1 MSAFAPGSAR
11 LTCRA
16 LVIDREG
23 RALHVPDAAG
33 GPAVVPGARAG
44 EGDRTLLAA
53 ALRAVTGRTR
63 LAPGDLCLTPSLLST
78 PVHVE
83 ATDPAGYEFTFVLYL
98 ARELTEPLPEA
109 DWSPLDRLEPAAL
122 RGRLSAARLDGR
134 PEPVNASAL
143 IHDGEGRYLLHLRD
157 DIPGIWEP
165 GAFALLGG
173 GREPGD
179 RTLEDTLRRELAE
192 EVPGLEPAGLA
203 PYAVEEE
210 TGADGLCV
218 PVQVFSG
225 RWSGD
230 PDGVGPAEGVLL
242 RWFRPDMLHRLRL
255 SPGTRELILRHAAGP
270 AVRTPPVPRPAKA
283 PDAGGTELNI
293 VGVHLYAEDGDGR
306 VLLGLRHP
314 DSAFAGSTWHFLAGH
329 CERESAVACLVREA
343 HEEAGL
349 LIDPADVE
357 LAHVVH
363 VLHGP
368 SARPRLQL
376 VFRAHRWQGTPSLR
390 EPDKCL
396 DWRWWDADGLPEP
409 LVPYARAAIDG
420 IRAGRAYSEMGWC
433 PA

>member
-1 MSAFAPGSAR
+1 MSTFAPGSAH

-16 LVIDREG
+16 LVVDRAG
-23 RALHVPDAAG
+23 RVLRVRDPAG
-33 GPAVVPGARAG
+33 LPGARA
-44 EGDRTLLAA
+44 ETGDRTLLEA
-53 ALRAVTGRTR
+53 ALRAVTERTR
-63 LAPGDLCLTPSLLST
+63 LARGDLCLTPELLTT

-83 ATDPAGYEFTFVLYL
+83 AVGPAHYEFTFALYL
-98 ARELTEPLPEA
+98 ARDLPEPLPDA
-109 DWSPLDRLEPAAL
+109 DWLPVEQLKPGSLQAK
-122 RGRLSAARLDGR
+122 LSALKLDGR
-134 PEPVNASAL
+134 PAPVNASAL

-157 DIPGIWEP
+157 NIPGIWEP
-165 GAFALLGG
+165 GTFALLGG
-173 GREPGD
+173 GREPRD

-192 EVPGLEPAGLA
+192 EVPGLDPAGLE
-203 PYAVEEE
+203 PYAVEEA
-210 TGADGLCV
+210 TGTDGLCV

-230 PDGVGPAEGVLL
+230 PDGVGLAEGVLL
-242 RWFRPDMLHRLRL
+242 RWFRPETLHRLRL

-270 AVRTPPVPRPAKA
+270 AARAPVIPRPAKA

-293 VGVHLYAEDGDGR
+293 VGVHLYAEDDDGR

-314 DSAFAGSTWHFLAGH
+314 DAAFAGSTWHFLAGH

-343 HEEAGL
+343 YEEAGL
-349 LIDPADVE
+349 VVDPAGLE

-368 SARPRLQL
+368 SARPRIQL
-376 VFRAHRWQGTPSLR
+376 VFRARRLRGTPWLR

-396 DWRWWDADGLPEP
+396 AWRWWDPDALPEP
-409 LVPYARAAIDG
+409 LVPYARTAIDG
-420 IRAGRAYSEMGWC
+420 IRAGRTYSEMGWC

>member
-1 MSAFAPGSAR
+1 MSTFAPGSAH

-16 LVIDREG
+16 LVVDREG
-23 RALHVPDAAG
+23 RVLRVRD
-33 GPAVVPGARAG
+33 PAELPGARAG
-44 EGDRTLLAA
+44 AGDRTLLDA
-53 ALRAVTGRTR
+53 ALRAVTERTG
-63 LAPGDLCLTPSLLST
+63 LARSDLCLTPELLTT

-83 ATDPAGYEFTFVLYL
+83 TVGPAHYEVTFALYL
-98 ARELTEPLPEA
+98 SRELPEPLPDA
-109 DWSPLDRLEPAAL
+109 DWSPVEQVDSGYL
-122 RGRLSAARLDGR
+122 RNRLSGLKLHGK

-143 IHDGEGRYLLHLRD
+143 IHDGDGRYLLHLRD
-157 DIPGIWEP
+157 NIPGIWEP

-173 GREPGD
+173 GREPQD

-192 EVPGLEPAGLA
+192 EVSGLDLAGLE
-203 PYAVEEE
+203 PYAVEEA
-210 TGADGLCV
+210 TGTDGLCV

-230 PDGVGPAEGVLL
+230 PDGVGLTEGVLL

-255 SPGTRELILRHAAGP
+255 SPGTRDLILRHAAGP
-270 AVRTPPVPRPAKA
+270 AARAPVIPRPAKA

-293 VGVHLYAEDGDGR
+293 VGVHLYAEDADGR

-329 CERESAVACLVREA
+329 CERESAAACLVREA
-343 HEEAGL
+343 YEEAGL
-349 LIDPADVE
+349 LIDPADLE

-368 SARPRLQL
+368 SARPRMQL
-376 VFRAHRWQGTPSLR
+376 VFRARRLGGTPWLR

-396 DWRWWDADGLPEP
+396 AWRWWDPDGLPEP
-409 LVPYARAAIDG
+409 LVPYARTVIDG
-420 IRAGRAYSEMGWC
+420 IRAGRGYSETGWC

>member
-1 MSAFAPGSAR
+1 MSTFAPGSAH

-16 LVIDREG
+16 LVIDRE
-23 RALHVPDAAG
+23 RRVLRLRDPAG
-33 GPAVVPGARAG
+33 GPPVLPGARA
-44 EGDRTLLAA
+44 EAGDRTLLEV
-53 ALRAVTGRTR
+53 ALRAVTERTQ
-63 LAPGDLCLTPSLLST
+63 LTPADLCLTPDLLTT
-78 PVHVE
+78 PAHVE
-83 ATDPAGYEFTFVLYL
+83 SLTPTHYEFTFALYL
-98 ARELTEPLPEA
+98 THDLPEPLPEA
-109 DWSPLDRLEPAAL
+109 EWTPLDRLDSGAAS
-122 RGRLSAARLDGR
+122 SAAALDGR
-134 PEPVNASAL
+134 PMPVNASAL

-157 DIPGIWEP
+157 NIPGIWEP

-192 EVPGLEPAGLA
+192 EVPGLEPADLE
-203 PYAVEEE
+203 PYTVEEAI
-210 TGADGLCV
+210 GADGLCV

-225 RWSGD
+225 RWTGD
-230 PDGVGPAEGVLL
+230 PDNVELAEGVLL
-242 RWFRPDMLHRLRL
+242 RWFRPETLHRLRL
-255 SPGTRELILRHAAGP
+255 DPGTRELLLRHASRP
-270 AVRTPPVPRPAKA
+270 AAPTPVIPRPAKA

-293 VGVHLYAEDGDGR
+293 VGVHLYAEDEEGR

-314 DSAFAGSTWHFLAGH
+314 DAAFAGATWHFLAGH

-343 HEEAGL
+343 QEEAGL
-349 LIDPADVE
+349 LIDPGDVE

-376 VFRAHRWQGTPSLR
+376 VFRARRWQGTPWLR

-396 DWRWWDADGLPEP
+396 DWRWWHPDRLPEP

-420 IRAGRAYSEMGWC
+420 IRTGRAYSEMGWC

>member
-1 MSAFAPGSAR
+1 MSTFAPGSAH

-16 LVIDREG
+16 LVVDREG
-23 RALHVPDAAG
+23 RVLRVRDPAG
-33 GPAVVPGARAG
+33 LPGARAG
-44 EGDRTLLAA
+44 DSDRTLLET
-53 ALRAVTGRTR
+53 ALRAATERTG
-63 LAPGDLCLTPSLLST
+63 LARSDLCLTPELLTT

-83 ATDPAGYEFTFVLYL
+83 TVGPAHYEVTFALYL
-98 ARELTEPLPEA
+98 SRELPEPLPDV
-109 DWSPLDRLEPAAL
+109 DWLPVEQVDSGYL
-122 RGRLSAARLDGR
+122 RSRLSGLKLHGK

-165 GAFALLGG
+165 GSFALLGG
-173 GREPGD
+173 GREPED

-192 EVPGLEPAGLA
+192 EVPGLDLAGLE
-203 PYAVEEE
+203 PYAVEEA
-210 TGADGLCV
+210 TGTDGLCV

-230 PDGVGPAEGVLL
+230 PDGVGLAEGVLL

-255 SPGTRELILRHAAGP
+255 SPGTRDLILRHAAGP
-270 AVRTPPVPRPAKA
+270 AARAPVIPRPAKA

-293 VGVHLYAEDGDGR
+293 VGVHLYAEDADGR

-314 DSAFAGSTWHFLAGH
+314 DAAFAGSTWHFLAGH

-343 HEEAGL
+343 YEEAGL
-349 LIDPADVE
+349 VIDPADLE

-368 SARPRLQL
+368 SARPRMQL
-376 VFRAHRWQGTPSLR
+376 VFRARRLGGTPWLR

-396 DWRWWDADGLPEP
+396 AWRWWDPDGLPEP
-409 LVPYARAAIDG
+409 LVPYARTAIDG
-420 IRAGRAYSEMGWC
+420 IRAGRGYSEMGWC

>member
-1 MSAFAPGSAR
+1 
-11 LTCRA
+11 
-16 LVIDREG
+16 
-23 RALHVPDAAG
+23 
-33 GPAVVPGARAG
+33 
-44 EGDRTLLAA
+44 
-53 ALRAVTGRTR
+53 
-63 LAPGDLCLTPSLLST
+63 
-78 PVHVE
+78 
-83 ATDPAGYEFTFVLYL
+83 
-98 ARELTEPLPEA
+98 
-109 DWSPLDRLEPAAL
+109 
-122 RGRLSAARLDGR
+122 
-134 PEPVNASAL
+134 
-143 IHDGEGRYLLHLRD
+143 
-157 DIPGIWEP
+157 
-165 GAFALLGG
+165 
-173 GREPGD
+173 
-179 RTLEDTLRRELAE
+179 
-192 EVPGLEPAGLA
+192 
-203 PYAVEEE
+203 
-210 TGADGLCV
+210 
-218 PVQVFSG
+218 
-225 RWSGD
+225 
-230 PDGVGPAEGVLL
+230 
-242 RWFRPDMLHRLRL
+242 MLHRLRL

-270 AVRTPPVPRPAKA
+270 AVRTPLVPRPAKA

-349 LIDPADVE
+349 VIDPADVE

-420 IRAGRAYSEMGWC
+420 IRTGRAYSEMGWC

>member
-1 MSAFAPGSAR
+1 MSTFAPGSAH

-16 LVIDREG
+16 LVIDRE
-23 RALHVPDAAG
+23 RRVLRVRDPAG
-33 GPAVVPGARAG
+33 SLPVAPGARAG
-44 EGDRTLLAA
+44 TGDRTLLGA
-53 ALRAVTGRTR
+53 ALRAVTERTR
-63 LAPGDLCLTPSLLST
+63 LAPGDLCLTPELLTT

-83 ATDPAGYEFTFVLYL
+83 AVGPAHYEFTFALYL
-98 ARELTEPLPEA
+98 ARDLSEPLPDV
-109 DWSPLDRLEPAAL
+109 DWLPLDQLNSAGL
-122 RGRLSAARLDGR
+122 RAKSSAAALDGR
-134 PEPVNASAL
+134 PAPVNASAL

-157 DIPGIWEP
+157 HIPGIWEP

-192 EVPGLEPAGLA
+192 EVPGLDPADLK
-203 PYAVEEE
+203 PYTVEEA
-210 TGADGLCV
+210 TGAEGLCV

-225 RWSGD
+225 RWTGD
-230 PDGVGPAEGVLL
+230 PDGVGLAEGVLL

-255 SPGTRELILRHAAGP
+255 APGTRELLLRHAARP
-270 AVRTPPVPRPAKA
+270 AVRTPAIPRPAKA

-293 VGVHLYAEDGDGR
+293 VGVHLYAEDDDGR

-314 DSAFAGSTWHFLAGH
+314 DAVFAGSTWHFLAGH

-349 LIDPADVE
+349 LIDPGDVE

-368 SARPRLQL
+368 SARPRVQL
-376 VFRAHRWQGTPSLR
+376 VFRARRWQGTPWLR

-396 DWRWWDADGLPEP
+396 DWRWWDPDRLPEP
-409 LVPYARAAIDG
+409 LVPYARTAIDG
-420 IRAGRAYSEMGWC
+420 IRTGRAYSEMGWC

>member
-1 MSAFAPGSAR
+1 MSTFAPGSAQ

-16 LVIDREG
+16 LVIDRE
-23 RALHVPDAAG
+23 RRVLRVRDPDGLPGVQAAAG
-33 GPAVVPGARAG
+33 DP
-44 EGDRTLLAA
+44 TLPAA
-53 ALRAVTGRTR
+53 ALRAVTERTR
-63 LAPGDLCLTPSLLST
+63 LAPGDLCLTPKLLTT

-83 ATDPAGYEFTFVLYL
+83 ALGPDHYEFTFAFYL
-98 ARELTEPLPEA
+98 ARELPEPLPGA
-109 DWSPLDRLEPAAL
+109 DWSAVEQLKPGPVKAKSTALE
-122 RGRLSAARLDGR
+122 LDGR
-134 PEPVNASAL
+134 PAPVNASAL
-143 IHDGEGRYLLHLRD
+143 IHDGEGRYLLQLRD
-157 DIPGIWEP
+157 NTPGIWEP

-192 EVPGLEPAGLA
+192 EVPGLDPADLT
-203 PYAVEEE
+203 PYAVEEA
-210 TGADGLCV
+210 TGTDGLCV

-225 RWSGD
+225 RWTGD
-230 PDGVGPAEGVLL
+230 PDGVGLAEGVLL

-255 SPGTRELILRHAAGP
+255 APGTRELLLRHAA
-270 AVRTPPVPRPAKA
+270 RPPVRPPAIPRPAKA

-293 VGVHLYAEDGDGR
+293 VGVHLYAEDADGR

-314 DSAFAGSTWHFLAGH
+314 DAAFAGSAWHFLAGH

-343 HEEAGL
+343 REEAGL
-349 LIDPADVE
+349 VIDPGDVE
-357 LAHVVH
+357 LTHAVH

-368 SARPRLQL
+368 GARPRLQL
-376 VFRAHRWQGTPSLR
+376 VFRASRWQGTPWLR

-396 DWRWWDADGLPEP
+396 DWRWWDPDRLPEP